1 MPIDATMT
9 LNEPQ
14 HRFELIV
21 DGHMAYEVFERFAGG
36 IAYVHT
42 LVPKA
47 LEGRGVGSAL
57 VRQLM
62 DYARREHLL
71 VRPDCSFVKAWLGK
85 HPEYQDLSLAHGA
98 KPEPRQPPPYAPQ
111 DATLPHHPQ
120 PAEPLRIPP
129 RRAEIGGGL
138 AVARALPSRHQRT
151 IGAWCFLDHAGPA
164 HFGPGHGMRVGPHPH
179 IGLQTFT
186 WMLEGQ
192 VLHRDSLGHRQ
203 LIRPGQ
209 VNLMTAGHGIS
220 HSEESADGET
230 RLHTAQ
236 LWIALPAR
244 VAEMAPRFDH
254 YPELPRWQA
263 QGVESV
269 LLVGEFSGRRSPV
282 AVHSP
287 LLGLDLFSAA
297 GAELTLPLD
306 PAFEHGLMPLAGPAS
321 AQGEALAADELLYL
335 PPGAGTLRLELPAGT
350 RALLIGGAPFGE
362 DITIWWN
369 FVGHGKPYIAQAQRD
384 WQAHSE
390 RFGEVHGFDGP
401 RIEAPPVP
409 WAP

>member
-1 MPIDATMT
+1 MSQTPT
-9 LNEPQ
+9 
-14 HRFELIV
+14 R
-21 DGHMAYEVFERFAGG
+21 
-36 IAYVHT
+36 IA
-42 LVPKA
+42 
-47 LEGRGVGSAL
+47 
-57 VRQLM
+57 
-62 DYARREHLL
+62 AR
-71 VRPDCSFVKAWLGK
+71 
-85 HPEYQDLSLAHGA
+85 
-98 KPEPRQPPPYAPQ
+98 
-111 DATLPHHPQ
+111 T
-120 PAEPLRIPP
+120 
-129 RRAEIGGGL
+129 AEIGGGVP
-138 AVARALPSRHQRT
+138 VARTLPSRLKRT

-164 HFGPGHGMRVGPHPH
+164 RFAPGGGLRVGPHPH
-179 IGLQTFT
+179 TGLQTFT
-186 WMLEGQ
+186 WMLEGE

-335 PPGAGTLRLELPAGT
+335 PPGVRQLQLTLAPGT
-350 RALLIGGAPFGE
+350 RALLIGGAPLGE

-369 FVGHGKPYIAQAQRD
+369 FVGRDKASIAQAQRD
-384 WQAHSE
+384 WQAGSA
-390 RFGEVHGFDGP
+390 RFGQVAGFDGP
-401 RIEAPPVP
+401 RLDAPPLP
-409 WAP
+409 WPA